1 MDINLQLGSEEF
13 TGTTVFG
20 SSYPECGVPFYIETP
35 LPTPTVTV
43 TKTNTKTPR
52 PTQQPTSTP
61 TKTVQPTPTTT
72 GTLCPIETPAQTPT
86 NTKTPTVT
94 KTNRPTKTPTPT
106 QTDTPS
112 LTVTPTKTQPVTKT
126 PTKTNTSTPTPTSI
140 GITVYSSQ
148 TNCDLTNNVSVS
160 GPSIYYYEIDL
171 GSDVGFVNLV
181 FNVGNIPVR
190 FTIQWDGN
198 LVADTGFR
206 GNPSF
211 NSQLN
216 SLGYPN
222 VSGVGNGVVTFNK
235 TTSSPTTIILIIES
249 PIDGA
254 IFNFNVSCPVP
265 YVTTTPTNTPTKTE
279 TPTNTPTKTK
289 TKTPT
294 ITKTNT
300 PTYTQTRTETP
311 TVTKTS
317 TTTKTST
324 PTKTVQSTPT
334 PTAFCFAEC
343 DILINNSGSQV
354 YWYNLQTNTTRLLGS
369 FVPATDIAHTST
381 KMWLGQYNGP
391 VYEYILTSCPV
402 TVTFNRIVNMTPN
415 AGLFAVDDNTLI
427 GSNSNNIFSYNISV
441 SPVVTTQIAKLPV
454 GRIVSGDMII
464 TSNNKLLV
472 LTFSGGLN
480 YLEQYSLNPGGPF
493 PTSPEIQ
500 IQLSFLGAF
509 GLVEE
514 NGDIYIFNSLGNV
527 YLVNTDSPYDV
538 TFVQEIPDNITV
550 NGASQIQNCLN
561 TNITVPTPTPTKTS
575 TRTLTPTPTSTY
587 YPPVNMFFSGCCN
600 PYYTYRIFNV
610 PLVVS
615 ETIVDGQTYFIQ
627 SAGFSGCATYFESLT
642 TSDFSHSYISFSS
655 KTDCE
660 TCTIENPCPTP
671 TPTKTPTKTPTR
683 TSTSTRTPTVTPTIT
698 RTETQTPTT
707 TKTPT
712 KTNTTTPTNTK
723 TETPTP
729 TETPTETPTRTVTKT
744 QTKTS
749 TSTPTPTKT
758 NTPTPTITKTSTQT
772 RTSTRTNT
780 PTNTPTKTQTGTP
793 GLTPTNTSTQT
804 STQTNTPTRS
814 VTPTTTKTNTPT
826 RSVTPTVT
834 KTSTPT
840 PTQSQG
846 SLVQTCSVL
855 YTNGRLVYV
864 YNPDTNT
871 STQLIV
877 PGYNPLTQAYSDI
890 AHTTTK
896 LWMTRFGGEGIDEWD
911 ISIGN
916 FTATYNQ
923 FIPSPLNF
931 YPGAGLCAID
941 NNRLIT
947 SNASILPNPI
957 VELQIVGGNVVQTVK
972 FNLPDG
978 RRVSGDLLLSVNNE
992 LFITTVDGSGNT
1004 FLTQYNYLTTETIFE
1019 IPLPGVSLP
1028 FGMFVHNNQL
1038 YIANGDTQGLLY
1050 RVNLQPPYNITF
1062 IIPIGVQV
1070 FGASQIPE
1078 CVNVTGNP
1086 NITPTP
1092 TVTQTPTPTLYSPNF
1107 GIFIECCPPYTKF
1120 RVFDI
1125 PSLVFNQLVSDTV
1138 YFVQAVGFEG
1148 CATYSPF
1155 LTTYDFNYEYI
1166 NITTP

>member
-1 MDINLQLGSEEF
+1 
-13 TGTTVFG
+13 
-20 SSYPECGVPFYIETP
+20 VPFYIETP

-112 LTVTPTKTQPVTKT
+112 LTVTPTKTQTVTKT

-265 YVTTTPTNTPTKTE
+265 YVTTTPTNTPTKTK

-300 PTYTQTRTETP
+300 PTYTQTRTNTP

-391 VYEYILTSCPV
+391 VYEYIITSCPV

-441 SPVVTTQIAKLPV
+441 SPVVTTQIAKLPA

-671 TPTKTPTKTPTR
+671 TPTTTPTKTPTR

-729 TETPTETPTRTVTKT
+729 TETPTETPTQTVTKT

-793 GLTPTNTSTQT
+793 GLTPTNTLTQT

-814 VTPTTTKTNTPT
+814 VTPTPTRTNTPT

-834 KTSTPT
+834 TTNT
-840 PTQSQG
+840 PTQTYPSG
-846 SLVQTCSVL
+846 PPVSECSVL
-855 YTNGRLVYV
+855 YNESNFVYS
-864 YNPDTNT
+864 YTPQTNT
-871 STQLIV
+871 SVLLPVVGAQS
-877 PGYNPLTQAYSDI
+877 GNDI

-896 LWMTRFGGEGIDEWD
+896 LWINPSTSQTIDEWD
-911 ISIGN
+911 ITLSPFIAFYNQSIILPHPIGN
-916 FTATYNQ
+916 
-923 FIPSPLNF
+923 
-931 YPGAGLCAID
+931 GLAAID
-941 NNRLIT
+941 NTRLIS
-947 SNASILPNPI
+947 SNVSVIPNTI
-957 VELQIVGGNVVQTVK
+957 VELLIVGGTCVSTPK
-972 FNLPDG
+972 ITLPDG
-978 RRVSGDLLLSVNNE
+978 RIVSGDLLLTTNNK
-992 LFITTVDGSGNT
+992 LLVTTTNGVNT
-1004 FLTQYNYLTTETIFE
+1004 FLTQYDYNTGTFEVEANLIIPFPWGIFSDN
-1019 IPLPGVSLP
+1019 GD
-1028 FGMFVHNNQL
+1028 L
-1038 YIANGDTQGLLY
+1038 YIMNGQQPGGVYRISLDFPYTQTLVINVGRRVSGSSQLPQCVDTVLRPQNTL
-1050 RVNLQPPYNITF
+1050 
-1062 IIPIGVQV
+1062 
-1070 FGASQIPE
+1070 
-1078 CVNVTGNP
+1078 
-1086 NITPTP
+1086 TPTP
-1092 TVTQTPTPTLYSPNF
+1092 TITPTITPTLTVYPQSF
-1107 GIFIECCPPYTKF
+1107 AIFIECCEPF
-1120 RVFDI
+1120 RKIRIFNV
-1125 PSLVFNQLVSDTV
+1125 PSLVLAQLISDNV
-1138 YFVQAVGFEG
+1138 YYVEAIGFSG